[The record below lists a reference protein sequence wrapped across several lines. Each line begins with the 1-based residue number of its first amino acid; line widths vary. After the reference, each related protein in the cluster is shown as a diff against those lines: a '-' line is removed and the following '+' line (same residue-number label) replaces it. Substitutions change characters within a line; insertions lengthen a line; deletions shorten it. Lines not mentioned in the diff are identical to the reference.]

1 MDVKEVRTADI
12 KMYKRNAKKH
22 DEVQI
27 AAIAKSIE
35 KFGFR
40 QPIVLDKNNEI
51 VIGHGRFQAAVKLA
65 LETVPCEYADD
76 LSEDEIKALRLADN
90 KLNESPWDFQLVD
103 DELAS
108 ITEQISMA
116 DFGFDLNFDFD
127 DEKPAKISNTSK
139 EISEDDF
146 NDEQFQC
153 ECPRCG
159 FKFNK

>member
-1 MDVKEVRTADI
+1 MDVKDVRISEI
-12 KMYKRNAKKH
+12 KMYSRNAKKH
-22 DEVQI
+22 DEKQI

-35 KFGFR
+35 QFGFR

-51 VIGHGRFQAAVKLA
+51 VIGHGRFQAAKSIG

-76 LSEDEIKALRLADN
+76 LSDAEIKALRLADN

-103 DELAS
+103 DELAVL
-108 ITEQISMA
+108 QQDLNMA
-116 DFGFDLNFDFD
+116 DFGFDLEFDLD
-127 DEKPAKISNTSK
+127 AETPAKITNTSK

-146 NDEQFQC
+146 DDEQFQC

-159 FKFNK
+159 FKFNN